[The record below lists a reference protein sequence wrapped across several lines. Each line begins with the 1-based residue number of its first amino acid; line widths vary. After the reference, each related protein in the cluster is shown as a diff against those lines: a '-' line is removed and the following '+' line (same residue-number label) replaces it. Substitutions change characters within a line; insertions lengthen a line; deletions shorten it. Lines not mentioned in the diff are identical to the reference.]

1 MSSQHFINLRKE
13 MNFMGTVNLI
23 LDCTTRYQPLLVRS
37 GPSTRYSVI
46 GSIPVGAKNIKA
58 TKEQNGWYYTD
69 RGGWSSSNYLK
80 VVKNLGNSIE
90 TPTQEK
96 VQTVVKSKEEILQE
110 QMNSYIGYE
119 EDVKSVG
126 DPTNLIATSMEGIYG
141 IPYQFMA
148 SVDRK
153 IDNTQFGTLYADKI
167 ISRMPLLLISPGK
180 VNFMRDWKSKS
191 AAAQG
196 LQKLLESATPT
207 DLNTIIDNH
216 GRYYTFDFDY
226 VNYYKCVDAMCVT
239 GAYFLGLQ
247 DTQIKVSGKWTALK
261 NVSWA
266 NCGQNSFKSILSN
279 REYVAFYIDSAS
291 TVNEDFS
298 NSTTESQLASKINS
312 FSDTGREL
320 NFLLGVTTGNQFVE
334 NYGDSAAIESA
345 MQTIQ
350 DISNQYL
357 NGSQLFT
364 DLAQNF
370 ATVAVGGKLIFPEIW
385 SDSDY
390 SKSYDINIKLRTP
403 DGDKL
408 SWFMNIYVPL
418 AHLICL
424 TAPREASES
433 GPNGY
438 SAPFLV
444 KAFYKGL
451 FNCDMG
457 IVTSLNIS
465 RGKDKAWTL
474 DGLPTEVDV
483 SMTIK
488 DLYSMMTLT
497 SIDNPGS
504 FVNNIALV
512 DYIANSCGI
521 NINEPDI
528 TRMLDVYVML
538 QSNRLKHVVPNAWYI
553 IQQDIANRIRTS
565 NDKLISLL
573 GNLDSIPGL

>member
-1 MSSQHFINLRKE
+1 
-13 MNFMGTVNLI
+13 MGAVNLI
-23 LDCTTRYQPLLVRS
+23 LDCTTKYQPLMVRT
-37 GPSTRYSVI
+37 GPSTSYPVI
-46 GSIPVGAKNIKA
+46 GSIAVGTKNIKA
-58 TKEQNGWYYTD
+58 TQEQNGWYYTD
-69 RGGWSSSNYLK
+69 RGGWSSGNYLK
-80 VVKNLGNSIE
+80 VVQNLGTSIS
-90 TPTQEK
+90 TPVQQE

-110 QMNSYIGYE
+110 QINAYNAYNQ
-119 EDVKSVG
+119 DVESIG
-126 DPTNLIATSMEGIYG
+126 DPTNLITTTMEGIYG

-153 IDNTQFGTLYADKI
+153 IDNTQFGTIYADRI
-167 ISRMPLLLISPGK
+167 ISRMPLLLVSPGK

-226 VNYYKCVDAMCVT
+226 VNYYKYVDAMCVT
-239 GAYFLGLQ
+239 GSYFLGLQ
-247 DTQIKVSGKWTALK
+247 DTQIKVNGEWKALK

-266 NCGQNSFKSILSN
+266 NCGQTAFKSILST
-279 REYVAFYIDSAS
+279 REYVGFYIDSAS
-291 TVNEDFS
+291 SVNEDFS

-320 NFLLGVTTGNQFVE
+320 NFLLGVTTGKQFAE
-334 NYGDSAAIESA
+334 GYGDSSAIESA

-357 NGSQLFT
+357 SGSQLFT

-457 IVTSLNIS
+457 IVTSLNIQ

-497 SIDNPGS
+497 SIDSPGS
-504 FVNNIALV
+504 FVNNIALI

-528 TRMLDVYVML
+528 TRMLDVYIML
-538 QSNRLKHVVPNAWYI
+538 NQNRLKHVVPNAWYI
-553 IQQDIANRIRTS
+553 VQQDIANRIRTA
-565 NDKLISLL
+565 NDKMVNLL
-573 GNLDSIPGL
+573 GNLDNIPIL